1 LSRGRAAATVGFV
14 DAAGTSEGGRA
25 DGSTPPGPQ
34 TEVQPLPAAFLDALG
49 GYERHLGAERGRGPH
64 TRRAYLGDAR
74 ALLGFVAGSGVV
86 RLEEL
91 DLGLLRAWLA
101 DQLETGRARA
111 TMARRAAGARAFT
124 AWAHRTGRLPEDPGR
139 RLAAP
144 RALRPLPPVL
154 TQRDAERVLDVAA
167 DRVNLAGTA
176 ADSDTPVARAVAL
189 RDLAAVE
196 LLYAT
201 GIRVGELVGLDVDA
215 LDHSRRVVRVRG
227 KGDRERVVPYGVPA
241 AQRLDEYLSDGRP
254 LLVRDPREKAVFLG
268 RRGRRIDPRQVR
280 SVVTD
285 LVDRVDGAP
294 AIGPH
299 GLRHSAAT
307 HLLDGGADL
316 RSVQE
321 LLGHATLSTTQIYTH
336 VSVERLRASYRQAHP
351 RA

>member
-1 LSRGRAAATVGFV
+1 VE
-14 DAAGTSEGGRA
+14 GT
-25 DGSTPPGPQ
+25 GSTDAERTAASGSGPPAP
-34 TEVQPLPAAFLDALG
+34 EPLPATFLDALG
-49 GYERHLGAERGRGPH
+49 AYERYLRDERGRGPH

-74 ALLGFVAGSGVV
+74 ALLAFAAGHHVL

-91 DLGLLRAWLA
+91 DLALLRAWLA
-101 DQLETGRARA
+101 DQLDTGHARA

-124 AWAHRTGRLPEDPGR
+124 AWAHRTGRLSQDPGR

-154 TQRDAERVLDVAA
+154 TQRDAESVLDVAA
-167 DRVNLAGTA
+167 ERVNLAGTG
-176 ADSDTPVARAVAL
+176 DDRDTPVARAVAL

-241 AQRLDEYLSDGRP
+241 AQRLDEYLREGRP
-254 LLVRDPREKAVFLG
+254 LLARDPRESALFLG

-280 SVVTD
+280 SVVTE
-285 LVDRVDGAP
+285 LVGRVEGAP

>member
-1 LSRGRAAATVGFV
+1 V
-14 DAAGTSEGGRA
+14 DAAGTTDGGETDPVGPRKPA
-25 DGSTPPGPQ
+25 DLPPPFL
-34 TEVQPLPAAFLDALG
+34 EALDA
-49 GYERHLGAERGRGPH
+49 YERYLSAERGHGPH

-74 ALLGFVAGSGVV
+74 ALLIFSAGRGVG

-101 DQLETGRARA
+101 DQLETGHARA

-124 AWAHRTGRLPEDPGR
+124 SWAQRTGRLEQDPGR

-144 RALRPLPPVL
+144 RALRTLPPVL
-154 TQRDAERVLDVAA
+154 TQRDAEGVLDVAA
-167 DRVNLAGTA
+167 ERVNLTGTGA
-176 ADSDTPVARAVAL
+176 ERDTPVTRAVAL

-201 GIRVGELVGLDVDA
+201 GIRVGELVGLDTDS
-215 LDHSRRVVRVRG
+215 LDHGRRVVRVVG

-241 AQRLDEYLSDGRP
+241 AQRLDEYLRDGRP
-254 LLVRDPREKAVFLG
+254 LLARDPGERALFLG

-280 SVVTD
+280 SVVTE
-285 LVDRVDGAP
+285 LVGLVDGAP

-321 LLGHATLSTTQIYTH
+321 LLGHATLSTTQLYTH

>member
-1 LSRGRAAATVGFV
+1 V
-14 DAAGTSEGGRA
+14 DAAGTSD
-25 DGSTPPGPQ
+25 DGQSDGCTPPVP
-34 TEVQPLPAAFLDALG
+34 EPEPLPGAFLDALVA
-49 GYERHLGAERGRGPH
+49 YERYLSAERGRGPH

-74 ALLGFVAGSGVV
+74 ALLSFAAGHGVV
-86 RLEEL
+86 HLEEL
-91 DLGLLRAWLA
+91 DLVLLRAWLA
-101 DQLETGRARA
+101 DQLETGHARA

-124 AWAHRTGRLPEDPGR
+124 AWAHRTGRLRQDPGR

-144 RALRPLPPVL
+144 RALRTLPSVL

-167 DRVNLAGTA
+167 ERVNLTGSGGDPDA
-176 ADSDTPVARAVAL
+176 PVARAVAL

-201 GIRVGELVGLDVDA
+201 GIRVGELVGLNLDA
-215 LDHSRRVVRVRG
+215 LDHSRRLVRVRG
-227 KGDRERVVPYGVPA
+227 KGDRERVAPYGVPA
-241 AQRLDEYLSDGRP
+241 AQRLDEYLREGRP
-254 LLVRDPREKAVFLG
+254 LLARDAGERALFLG

-280 SVVTD
+280 SLVTG

-294 AIGPH
+294 VIGPH

>member
-1 LSRGRAAATVGFV
+1 V
-14 DAAGTSEGGRA
+14 DAAGTGEGGQA
-25 DGSTPPGPQ
+25 GGSPQPGPQ
-34 TEVQPLPAAFLDALG
+34 PEPEVQPAAQPLPATFLDALVA
-49 GYERHLGAERGRGPH
+49 YERYLTAERGRGPH
-64 TRRAYLGDAR
+64 TLRAYLGDAR
-74 ALLGFVAGSGVV
+74 ALLTFAAGHGVV

-91 DLGLLRAWLA
+91 DLVLLRAWLA
-101 DQLETGRARA
+101 DQLETGHARA
-111 TMARRAAGARAFT
+111 TMARRAAGARGFT
-124 AWAHRTGRLPEDPGR
+124 AWAHRTGRLRQDPGR

-144 RALRPLPPVL
+144 RALRTLPSVL

-167 DRVNLAGTA
+167 ERVNLTGSGGD
-176 ADSDTPVARAVAL
+176 ADAPVARAVAL

-201 GIRVGELVGLDVDA
+201 GIRVGELVGLNLDA
-215 LDHSRRVVRVRG
+215 LDHSRRLVRVRG

-241 AQRLDEYLSDGRP
+241 AQRLDEYLREGRP
-254 LLVRDPREKAVFLG
+254 LLARDAGERALFLG

-280 SVVTD
+280 SLVTG
-285 LVDRVDGAP
+285 LVGRVDGAP
-294 AIGPH
+294 VIGPH

>member
-1 LSRGRAAATVGFV
+1 VGSV
-14 DAAGTSEGGRA
+14 DGA
-25 DGSTPPGPQ
+25 GSTDAGRTAASGSSRPDP
-34 TEVQPLPAAFLDALG
+34 EPLPATFLDALG
-49 GYERHLGAERGRGPH
+49 AYERYLRDERGRGAH
-64 TRRAYLGDAR
+64 TRRAYLGDVR
-74 ALLGFVAGSGVV
+74 ALLGFAFGHGVV

-91 DLGLLRAWLA
+91 DLHLLRAWLA
-101 DQLETGRARA
+101 DQLETGHARA

-124 AWAHRTGRLPEDPGR
+124 AWAHRIGRLPQDPGR

-154 TQRDAERVLDVAA
+154 TQRDAEGVLDVAA
-167 DRVNLAGTA
+167 ERVNLAGTG
-176 ADSDTPVARAVAL
+176 DDRDTPVARAVAL

-241 AQRLDEYLSDGRP
+241 AQRLDEYLRGGRP
-254 LLVRDPREKAVFLG
+254 LLARDARERALFLG

-285 LVDRVDGAP
+285 LVGRVEGAP